1 MTSWLLDLQ
10 MTRVILV
17 FGKHLQGQTDVAERM
32 LRRRPCFPGKCPLGD
47 RLLQAETR
55 SPVRVH

>member
-17 FGKHLQGQTDVAERM
+17 FGKHLQVRQM
-32 LRRRPCFPGKCPLGD
+32 LQREC
-47 RLLQAETR
+47 
-55 SPVRVH
+55 